1 MKFSMALLIFIIIGF
16 ILCIVFG
23 PAAVLVWGVV
33 FTLIL
38 TVIGEVNRTKTKEGR
53 EQMAKERQE
62 EEDYVNYWGS
72 TQYWE
77 DQEDD
82 DED

>member
-1 MKFSMALLIFIIIGF
+1 MKFSMALLIFIIIGI
-16 ILCIVFG
+16 ILCIAFG

-62 EEDYVNYWGS
+62 EEEYVNYWGS
-72 TQYWE
+72 TQYWD